1 MASQERLLEVF
12 VTLADTM
19 VAEFDVIDFMHT
31 LTETC
36 VELIGADAAGLML
49 ADQRGSLQVITAT
62 SDKSRD
68 LESLELQY
76 NEGPCLDCYRLGHAI
91 TNVDPHEAERRWPR
105 FIHVARTAGFTSVHA
120 LPLRLRENVIGSL
133 NLYLADPGEL
143 SPSDVALGQGLADM
157 ATIGLLQERA
167 VKEQTLLAEQLQ
179 GALNSRIVIEQA
191 KGALAERLGV
201 EPEQAFAVMR
211 RYARGTGRPLLA
223 VATQALDGTLTL
235 RA

>member
-19 VAEFDVIDFMHT
+19 VDEFDVIDFMHT
-31 LTETC
+31 LTETS

-49 ADQRGSLQVITAT
+49 ADQRGSLQVVTAT
-62 SDKSRD
+62 SDKTRD
-68 LESLELQY
+68 LESLELQH

-91 TNVDPHEAERRWPR
+91 TNVDPDDAARRWPR
-105 FIHVARTAGFTSVHA
+105 FIHLARAAGFTSVHA

-133 NLYLADPGEL
+133 NLYLAHPGEL
-143 SPSDVALGQGLADM
+143 SPADVALGQGLADM

-191 KGALAERLGV
+191 KGALAERLDI
-201 EPEQAFAVMR
+201 EPDQAFAVMR
-211 RYARGTGRPLLA
+211 RYARGTGRPLLSI
-223 VATQALDGTLTL
+223 ATRTLDGTLTL

>member
-36 VELIGADAAGLML
+36 VELIGADAAGLVL
-49 ADQRGSLQVITAT
+49 ADHRGSLQVVTAT
-62 SDKSRD
+62 SDKARD
-68 LESLELQY
+68 LESLQLHD
-76 NEGPCLDCYRLGHAI
+76 NEGPCLDCYGRGHAV
-91 TNVDPHEAERRWPR
+91 TNVDPDDATRRWPTFVKR
-105 FIHVARTAGFTSVHA
+105 VRAAGFVSVHA

-133 NLYLADPGEL
+133 NLYLAHPGEL
-143 SPSDVALGQGLADM
+143 SPSDVALGQGLAAM

-167 VKEQTLLAEQLQ
+167 VREQTLLAEQLQ
-179 GALNSRIVIEQA
+179 GALSSRIVIEQA
-191 KGALAERLGV
+191 KGALAERLGI
-201 EPEQAFAVMR
+201 EPERAFAVMR
-211 RYARGTGRPLLA
+211 RYARGTGRPLLT
-223 VATQALDGTLTL
+223 VATQTLDGTLML